1 MVFFA
6 DPPRAESRGRALPS
20 VLRAVIQP
28 SVRPQFVLACAA
40 ALVVLISAS
49 PAFGQDF
56 AGCKLSRASYLLLN
70 QIGPNHFRLSGTL
83 ENPVQIDCDDLQLF
97 ADTVEHFKGQSRLLA
112 VGHVLFVSG
121 ENRIS
126 AERVDFN
133 TETKT
138 GTFYVASGTAI
149 MKQGTPADSTAGEQE
164 PYAFFWGDELHKV
177 GPKKYKIVRGGF
189 TACVQPTPRWE
200 VSSGTLELNLD
211 DYVLLK
217 NAVFKV
223 KGVPLLYLP
232 AFYYPMD
239 EDERSTGFLMPV
251 YGTATYA
258 GQKLTNAFFW
268 ALGRSHDATF
278 THDWLTKTGHA
289 LGAQYR
295 YVLGGGSSGNAR
307 FHWVNEKEVTTI
319 VNGAE
324 STSPSKQSF
333 QITGDMV
340 QTLGGG
346 VRARGFVDYF
356 SSLVT
361 QQKFQ
366 HNVYQATNR
375 TRRFGGNIAK
385 SWAEYLMNATF
396 EQRDFFDTENRLT
409 RDGNLPRVS
418 LSRGERP
425 IGKSPLYF
433 GVNSEYVSFVRKTI
447 VDDETLNDQG
457 LTRLD
462 VNPTLRIPFTK
473 WPFLTVNSVVAW
485 RGTYWSESIDE
496 TGLQVPDRIGRSFF
510 DFNARVTGP
519 VFHRIW
525 DNPTGRKVKHVI
537 EPFLAIQRITAIDD
551 FDRYV
556 KLDGIDYI
564 LGNVTRYT
572 YGVTNRLY
580 AKREISR
587 EVFNV
592 GVSQTYYT
600 DARAAL
606 YDASYQ
612 NYGTSPTH
620 FGPIAITGRT
630 APTLG
635 IQANFRTEWDHQV
648 SAIRTVAASGTI
660 AHAPWLQAEAGWS
673 LRRVIPELRGFDEA
687 TASHFLNATATLRTR
702 RNDWGGTYSF
712 NYDLRR
718 DSFLQQRYMG
728 YYNAQCCGVAVE
740 WQTWDMQGTVI
751 GLTTPKD
758 RRFNISFTL
767 AGIGAVPSFFGALSG
782 QQNRR

>member
-6 DPPRAESRGRALPS
+6 DAALPS
-20 VLRAVIQP
+20 VLRAVIQQP
-28 SVRPQFVLACAA
+28 VRPAFVLAFLA
-40 ALVVLISAS
+40 ALAVLTPAS
-49 PAFGQDF
+49 PAFAQDVS
-56 AGCKLSRASYLLLN
+56 GCKLSKAEFRTFTQVS
-70 QIGPNHFRLSGTL
+70 QNHFRLSGTVDS
-83 ENPVQIDCDDLQLF
+83 PVQIDCDDLQLS
-97 ADTVEHFKGQSRLLA
+97 ADTVEHFKAEDRLLA
-112 VGHVLFVSG
+112 VGNVLFVSG
-121 ENRIS
+121 DNRIS

-133 TETKT
+133 TKTKT
-138 GTFYVASGTAI
+138 GTFYVASGTAF
-149 MKQGTPADSTAGEQE
+149 MKEGTPSESIAGEQE

-200 VSSGTLELNLD
+200 VSSGSLELNLD

-239 EDERSTGFLMPV
+239 EDERSTGFLMPM

-268 ALGRSHDATF
+268 AIGRSHDATF
-278 THDWLTKTGHA
+278 VHDWFTKTGHA
-289 LGAQYR
+289 IGANYR
-295 YVLGGGSSGNAR
+295 YALGGGSSGNAR
-307 FHWVNEKEVTTI
+307 FQRVSEKELTTI
-319 VNGAE
+319 IDGVE
-324 STSPSKQSF
+324 STTPAKQSYT
-333 QITGDMV
+333 ITGDLT
-340 QTLGGG
+340 QRLGAGL
-346 VRARGFVDYF
+346 RARGFVDYF
-356 SSLVT
+356 SSLRT
-361 QQKFQ
+361 QQAFQ
-366 HNVYQATNR
+366 HNTYHATNR
-375 TRRFGGNIAK
+375 QRRVGGNLSG
-385 SWAEYLMNATF
+385 SWAEYVMNATF
-396 EQRDFFDTENRLT
+396 EQRDFFDAENLLT

-418 LSRGERP
+418 LSRGQRP

-433 GVNSEYVSFVRKTI
+433 GVDGEYVTFVRKTI
-447 VDDETLNDQG
+447 ADDVTLSDQG

-462 VNPTLRIPFTK
+462 VNPRLKIPFTK
-473 WPFLTVNSVVAW
+473 WPFFTVDSTVSW
-485 RGTYWSESIDE
+485 RGTYWSESLDE
-496 TGLQVPDRIGRSFF
+496 TGVQVPDRIGRSFF
-510 DFNARVTGP
+510 DFVALVRGP

-525 DNPTGRKVKHVI
+525 DNPSGRKVKHVI
-537 EPFLAIQRITAIDD
+537 EPSLAIQRITAIDD
-551 FDRYV
+551 FDRYA

-572 YGVTNRLY
+572 YALTNRLY

-592 GVSQTYYT
+592 AVSQTYYT

-606 YDASYQ
+606 YDATYQ

-635 IQANFRTEWDHQV
+635 IQGTFRTEWDHQV
-648 SAIRTVAASGTI
+648 NAIRTVAASGTI

-687 TASHFLNATATLRTR
+687 TASHYLNASANLRTR

-718 DSFLQQRYMG
+718 DFFLQQRYMA

-740 WQTWDMQGTVI
+740 WQTWDMQGTLV
-751 GLTTPKD
+751 GLTTPRD
-758 RRFNISFTL
+758 RRFNVSFTL
-767 AGIGAVPSFFGALSG
+767 AGIGAVPSFFGAMSG
-782 QQNRR
+782 QQNR

>member
-1 MVFFA
+1 M
-6 DPPRAESRGRALPS
+6 
-20 VLRAVIQP
+20 
-28 SVRPQFVLACAA
+28 LAFLA
-40 ALVVLISAS
+40 ALVVLAFAS
-49 PAFGQDF
+49 PVVAQTTE
-56 AGCKLSRASYLLLN
+56 GCNLPKSQYLKFE
-70 QIGPNHFRLSGTL
+70 QVTPNHFRLLGTVDS
-83 ENPVQIDCDDLQLF
+83 PVQIDCDDLQLS
-97 ADTVEHFKGQSRLLA
+97 ADSVEHFKAEDRMLA
-112 VGHVLFVSG
+112 VGNVLFVSG
-121 ENRIS
+121 DTRIS

-133 TETKT
+133 TKTKT
-138 GTFYVASGTAI
+138 GTFYVASGTAF
-149 MKQGTPADSTAGEQE
+149 MKEGTPSESVAGEQE
-164 PYAFFWGDELHKV
+164 PYAFFWGDELHKA

-200 VSSGTLELNLD
+200 VSSGSLELNLD

-223 KGVPLLYLP
+223 KGVPLMYLP

-239 EDERSTGFLMPV
+239 EDERSTGFLMPM

-268 ALGRSHDATF
+268 AIGRSHDATF
-278 THDWLTKTGHA
+278 EHDWFTKRGHA
-289 LGAQYR
+289 IGAKYR

-307 FHWVNEKEVTTI
+307 FQRVSEKETTTI
-319 VNGAE
+319 VNGVE
-324 STSPSKQSF
+324 STLPAQQNF
-333 QITGDMV
+333 TIYGDVV
-340 QTLGGG
+340 QRLGAGL
-346 VRARGFVDYF
+346 RARGFVDYF
-356 SSLVT
+356 SSLRT
-361 QQKFQ
+361 QQAFQ
-366 HNVYQATNR
+366 QNTYHATNR
-375 TRRFGGNIAK
+375 TRRVGGNLSG
-385 SWAEYLMNATF
+385 SWAEYVMNATF
-396 EQRDFFDTENRLT
+396 EQRDFFDAENVLT
-409 RDGNLPRVS
+409 RDGNLPRLS
-418 LSRGERP
+418 LSRGQRP

-433 GVNSEYVSFVRKTI
+433 GVNSEYVTFVRKAIANDVT
-447 VDDETLNDQG
+447 VRDQG

-462 VNPTLRIPFTK
+462 VNPMLKIPFTK
-473 WPFLTVNSVVAW
+473 WPFFTVDSTVSW
-485 RGTYWSESIDE
+485 RGTYWSQSLDE
-496 TGLQVPDRIGRSFF
+496 TGVQVPDRIGRSFF
-510 DFNARVTGP
+510 DFVALVRGP

-525 DNPTGRKVKHVI
+525 DNPSGRKVKHVI
-537 EPFLAIQRITAIDD
+537 EPSLAIQRITAIDD
-551 FDRYV
+551 FDRYA

-572 YGVTNRLY
+572 YALTNRLY

-592 GVSQTYYT
+592 AVSQTYYT

-606 YDASYQ
+606 YDATYQ

-635 IQANFRTEWDHQV
+635 IQGTFRTEWDHQV
-648 SAIRTVAASGTI
+648 NAIRTVAASGTF
-660 AHAPWLQAEAGWS
+660 ARAPYLQAEAGWS

-687 TASHFLNATATLRTR
+687 TASHYLNASANLRTR

-718 DSFLQQRYMG
+718 DFFLQQRYMA

-740 WQTWDMQGTVI
+740 WQTWDMQGTLV

-758 RRFNISFTL
+758 RRFNVSFTL
-767 AGIGAVPSFFGALSG
+767 AGIGAVPSFFGAMSG